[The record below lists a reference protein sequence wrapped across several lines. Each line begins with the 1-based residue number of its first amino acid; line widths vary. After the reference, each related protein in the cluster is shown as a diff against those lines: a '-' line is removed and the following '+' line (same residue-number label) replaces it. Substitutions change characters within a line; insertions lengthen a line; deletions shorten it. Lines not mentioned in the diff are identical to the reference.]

1 MKLKGDKSMIKRI
14 CYIADD
20 GTTFEDENE
29 CYKYERGLMLKKCER
44 NIHMWDYNFQPISI
58 TGPQALDN
66 VFYITCDT
74 ADAVKIISNWFEDMH
89 CSSPFDGY
97 TDYSYAAGRHYYYQ
111 DNKWHEADKLI
122 DKARKMKE
130 IFGV

>member
-1 MKLKGDKSMIKRI
+1 MTKHI

-29 CYKYERGLMLKKCER
+29 CYKYERGLMLKKCEH

-66 VFYITCDT
+66 VFYLTCDT

-97 TDYSYAAGRHYYYQ
+97 IDYSYAAGRHYYYQ
-111 DNKWHEADKLI
+111 DNKWYEADKLI
-122 DKARKMKE
+122 DKAQKMKE

>member
-1 MKLKGDKSMIKRI
+1 MKLKGDKSMIKHI

-29 CYKYERGLMLKKCER
+29 CYKYERGLIER
-44 NIHMWDYNFQPISI
+44 DIHMWDYNFQPIPI
-58 TGPQALDN
+58 TGSQVLDK
-66 VFYITCDT
+66 VFYLTCDT
-74 ADAVKIISNWFEDMH
+74 AEAVKIISNWFEDMH

-111 DNKWHEADKLI
+111 DNKWYEADKLI
-122 DKARKMKE
+122 DKAQKMKE

>member
-1 MKLKGDKSMIKRI
+1 MKLKGDKSMIKHI
-14 CYIADD
+14 SYIADD

-58 TGPQALDN
+58 TGSQVLDK
-66 VFYITCDT
+66 VFYLTCDT
-74 ADAVKIISNWFEDMH
+74 ADAVKIISKWFEDMH

-111 DNKWHEADKLI
+111 DNKWYEADKLI
-122 DKARKMKE
+122 DKARKMMK

>member
-1 MKLKGDKSMIKRI
+1 MKLKGDKSMIKHI

-58 TGPQALDN
+58 TKSHVLDE
-66 VFYITCDT
+66 VSYLTCDT
-74 ADAVKIISNWFEDMH
+74 VDAVKIIKNWFEDMH

-97 TDYSYAAGRHYYYQ
+97 IDYSYAAGRHYCYQ
-111 DNKWHEADKLI
+111 DNKWYEADKLI
-122 DKARKMKE
+122 DKARKMME

>member
-1 MKLKGDKSMIKRI
+1 MTKHI

-74 ADAVKIISNWFEDMH
+74 ADAVKIISNWFEDMR

-111 DNKWHEADKLI
+111 DNKWYEADKLI
-122 DKARKMKE
+122 DKALKMKV

>member
-1 MKLKGDKSMIKRI
+1 MKGDKSMIKHI
-14 CYIADD
+14 CYIAYD

-29 CYKYERGLMLKKCER
+29 CYKYERGLMLKKCEH

-58 TGPQALDN
+58 TDSQVLDK
-66 VFYITCDT
+66 VFYLTCDT

-97 TDYSYAAGRHYYYQ
+97 IDYSYAVGRHYYYQ
-111 DNKWHEADKLI
+111 DNKWYEADKLI
-122 DKARKMKE
+122 DKARKMMK